1 MLFVPIMTTAGG
13 FLNRETVL
21 GVVLLQHQKEV
32 NIDGRTRRKP
42 RRKPHTMASR
52 VLCGDEA

>member
-32 NIDGRTRRKP
+32 NIDGRTRREP
-42 RRKPHTMASR
+42 YTMASR
-52 VLCGDEA
+52 VLRGDEVRAS

>member
-32 NIDGRTRRKP
+32 NIYGRTRREP
-42 RRKPHTMASR
+42 YTMASR
-52 VLCGDEA
+52 VLRGGEVRA